1 MGSAIFYTH
10 QTSDACA
17 GVCAC
22 NRKHQM
28 EKTARKVHIFN
39 FFKKSWSPLFIP
51 PLHFWKFC
59 LHPFL
64 LILPPK
70 YKKVFSPSETVKLLL
85 LGCKYGDTIAKRN
98 RHYSIKI
105 CKDVFVTNN
114 IQRKNK
120 DLAKMI
126 IFLYILNI

>member
-1 MGSAIFYTH
+1 MLFFTRIKLVTRVL
-10 QTSDACA
+10 ACA
-17 GVCAC
+17 RA
-22 NRKHQM
+22 
-28 EKTARKVHIFN
+28 TASIKWKRLLGRFTSSMFSKN
-39 FFKKSWSPLFIP
+39 LDPLFLS

-70 YKKVFSPSETVKLLL
+70 YKKVFPPSETVKLLL